1 MHYDKQ
7 FIDVCTHIY
16 TSLNTV
22 FIYLYTY
29 VRMLMHDCI
38 IACMRLVARQLPA
51 VTFYIAAV
59 RAYDILFTLPPK
71 QTSSACGDVHI

>member
-1 MHYDKQ
+1 
-7 FIDVCTHIY
+7 
-16 TSLNTV
+16 
-22 FIYLYTY
+22 
-29 VRMLMHDCI
+29 MLMHDCI